1 MNTIANVLSISPLFS
16 DLPEEHRLQ
25 IQQITIEK
33 SYRKGET
40 IFIDGDESNGFYLI
54 IDGQVKIFKLS
65 SDGKEKILHIFSRG
79 EPIGEV
85 AVFSGKEYPANAET
99 LTKSRLAFFPKEAFA
114 RLIHD
119 NPSLALNMMA
129 VLSKRLKQFAAQI
142 EELSLKDV
150 PGRLAGY
157 LIYLAEE
164 QNSNAIVMLNITKGQ
179 LASLLGTIPE
189 TLSRMMSRMS
199 IQKLIDVQGREIT
212 IQDFQGLENL
222 ANSGRFIED
231 Q

>member
-16 DLPEEHRLQ
+16 DLPEDHRLQ

-33 SYRKGET
+33 NYRKGET
-40 IFIDGDESNGFYLI
+40 IFIDGDDSNGFYLI

-65 SDGKEKILHIFSRG
+65 SDGKEKILHIFGGG

-85 AVFSGKEYPANAET
+85 AMFSGRGFPANAET
-99 LTKSRLAFFPKEAFA
+99 LVKSRLAFFPREAFV
-114 RLIHD
+114 RLITEK
-119 NPSLALNMMA
+119 PSLAMNMMA
-129 VLSKRLKQFAAQI
+129 VLSKRLEQFAAQI

-164 QNSNAIVMLNITKGQ
+164 QGNNDKVTLNITKGQ

-189 TLSRMMSRMS
+189 TLSRMMARMS
-199 IQKLIDVQGREIT
+199 IQKLIEVQGRGIT
-212 IQDFQGLENL
+212 IQNYLGLEDL
-222 ANSGRFIED
+222 AATGRFIEE
-231 Q
+231 

>member
-16 DLPEEHRLQ
+16 DLPEDHRLQ

-33 SYRKGET
+33 NYRKGET
-40 IFIDGDESNGFYLI
+40 IFIDGDDSNGFYLI

-65 SDGKEKILHIFSRG
+65 SDGKEKILHIFGGG

-85 AVFSGKEYPANAET
+85 AMFSGRGFPANAET
-99 LTKSRLAFFPKEAFA
+99 LVKSRLAFFPREAFV
-114 RLIHD
+114 RLITEK
-119 NPSLALNMMA
+119 PSLAMNMMA

-164 QNSNAIVMLNITKGQ
+164 QGNNDKVTLNITKGQ

-189 TLSRMMSRMS
+189 TLSRMMARMS
-199 IQKLIDVQGREIT
+199 IQKLIEVKGRGIT
-212 IQDFQGLENL
+212 IQNYLGLEDL
-222 ANSGRFIED
+222 AATGRFIEE
-231 Q
+231 

>member
-1 MNTIANVLSISPLFS
+1 MNTIADVLSISPLFR
-16 DLPEEHRLQ
+16 DLPKEHRLQ

-33 SYRKGET
+33 TYKKGGT
-40 IFIDGDESNGFYLI
+40 IFIDGDDSDGFYLI

-85 AVFSGKEYPANAET
+85 AVFSGKQYPANAET
-99 LTKSRLAFFPKEAFA
+99 LNKSRLAFFPKEAFVS
-114 RLIHD
+114 LIND

-157 LIYLAEE
+157 LMYLAEE
-164 QNSNAIVMLNITKGQ
+164 QNDNAKVTLNITKGQ

-189 TLSRMMSRMS
+189 TLSRMMARMS
-199 IQKLIDVQGREIT
+199 AQKLIEVQGREIA
-212 IQDFQGLENL
+212 IHDFQGLEDL
-222 ANSGRFIED
+222 AGSGRFVED
-231 Q
+231 